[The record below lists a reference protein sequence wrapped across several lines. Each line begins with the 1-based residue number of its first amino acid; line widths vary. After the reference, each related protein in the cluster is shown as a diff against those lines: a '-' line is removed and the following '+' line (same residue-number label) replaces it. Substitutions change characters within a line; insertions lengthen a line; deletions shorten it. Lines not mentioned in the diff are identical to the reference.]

1 MCILFILFVIDGFV
15 LVAQKYKFDCHFF
28 LLFPFSAPGCVATS
42 TYSSTW
48 LSGGLGRTLVLPFL
62 SRSVSTTTTYQ
73 QQSME
78 WTVGSRRRAT
88 TKKCCTQKRRAATTT
103 PAMRWNLHQE
113 KRYNKIFNKNFG
125 LAKTFLTQ
133 KSNRAKLLEVTVF
146 IISNMSYCC
155 CAGSLENLKHST
167 MGYLCAT
174 TRNKSFGL

>member
-1 MCILFILFVIDGFV
+1 MCAVYPFYPFCDWWICAGSSKVQVWLSL
-15 LVAQKYKFDCHFF
+15 F

-78 WTVGSRRRAT
+78 WTVVGSRRRAT

-113 KRYNKIFNKNFG
+113 KRYSKIFSKYFL
-125 LAKTFLTQ
+125 LATTFLTKATEQ
-133 KSNRAKLLEVTVF
+133 NCWRWQFSSCVIWATAAKNLSSQSKMSNIFLSAL
-146 IISNMSYCC
+146 NY
-155 CAGSLENLKHST
+155 
-167 MGYLCAT
+167 AT
-174 TRNKSFGL
+174 